1 MKHSVPTSKKYRDIG
16 EALIGVCVDIESYN
30 ATVSQ
35 LSQIRSKLKW
45 IIDGKTRYR
54 FDESIV
60 LPLINRCDVRL
71 KEKLQGRTFN

>member
-1 MKHSVPTSKKYRDIG
+1 MKCNVPKSKKYRDIG
-16 EALIGVCVDIESYN
+16 EALIGVYVDIESFN

-45 IIDGKTRYR
+45 IVDGKTRYR
-54 FDESIV
+54 FDESMV